1 MSTPKYWRGLE
12 ELEQSPEFLAQ
23 AEKEF
28 DNTDKPIDEV
38 LAEATEEAMS
48 FSSNRRDFLK
58 VLGFGM
64 TAATLSACAEGPVKK
79 AIPYVSKPDTI
90 PDEIIPGVANFYAT
104 TTPSGMPALA
114 KTREGRPIKLEG
126 NPDSSVNKGGLSAR
140 DQATILDLYDTD
152 RLRGP
157 KKKGNQTT
165 WDVIDQEVAQQLAQ
179 LQERSGSIR
188 ILTHTLMSPTLKKA
202 IGEFMGQY
210 QNAQHITFEPVSNS
224 AIAKAHEIAF
234 GQRMIPTYAFDKA
247 MEIVSIDADFL
258 GTWINPVGFAADY
271 ATNREPDKPM
281 SRHTHFESLM
291 SITGGKADLR
301 IPMNPSQL
309 SGVVLK
315 LHNAVAQ
322 QLGKPELRRLN
333 DKFDLAFGSIQLTGE
348 RLAQNRGKSLVV
360 SGSNDVSTQLV
371 VIAINQMLGN
381 YGTTL
386 DHDNPS
392 FFNQGDD
399 EAFEG
404 LMKEMEKGSVD
415 ALFVVGANPVYNSF
429 AGAKFGEALKNVG
442 LTVSFA
448 NKEDETS
455 VLCTYT
461 APDHNFLESWGDV
474 QQSDRQYSLVQPT
487 IYPIFDTRQVGDT
500 FLKWAGA
507 EKDFQAY
514 LKENWESDFY
524 PASTGYNSFTQF
536 WNETLR
542 QGVFELPAKPATTLP
557 EMDQEA
563 LRVAGIQ
570 IARGFK
576 KDVAPGTFD
585 LVVYP
590 RVGLGDGTQANNP
603 WLQELPDP
611 IQRVAWDNYV
621 TVPLAYA
628 QENGL
633 KNEDVLQIAVDGKEM
648 FMPVIV
654 QPGQAKNTLGISL
667 GFGRTNAG
675 RVAKK
680 ANGITE
686 GGRQIAG
693 TNAYVVTSMQGGG
706 VRYYATGATV
716 TPTGT
721 TYPLALT
728 QTFNTLYDPAK
739 GVAFGFDYD
748 RSEYIVE
755 ETYTEAYA
763 DGTYKER
770 VKEREAIKEHLVTL
784 WDTHFEDPE
793 TQRTIHWKMAI
804 DLNKCTGC
812 GACVVACNAEN
823 NVPVV
828 GKTEVR
834 NRREMHWMR
843 IDRYYTGDPNDPD
856 VVFQPMLCQHCDNA
870 PCETVCPV
878 LATIHSNEGL
888 NQMTYNRCIGT
899 RYCANNCPYKV
910 RRFNWYNYW
919 NDEQFFGDFYTH
931 QKLGRLVLNPDVTVR
946 FRGVMEK
953 CSFCVQR
960 LQEGKLKAKVNA
972 RSTFAKPEDGQIQ
985 TACQQS
991 CPTGAIV
998 FGDAN
1003 DPNSEIS
1010 NKIRHQR
1017 SYSALE
1023 EVKALPSVQYQ
1034 ALVRNRTH
1042 DLQHKKDEAF
1052 EKWRKDT
1059 YGDNYQAPKGHGG
1072 SHDNHDGDHKEEAH
1086 KEGEHA

>member
-28 DNTDKPIDEV
+28 DNTDQSIDEV

-79 AIPYVSKPDTI
+79 AIPYVSRPDTI
-90 PDEIIPGVANFYAT
+90 PDEIIPGVANYYAT

-126 NPDSSVNKGGLSAR
+126 NPDASVNKGGLSAR
-140 DQATILDLYDTD
+140 DQAAILDLYDTD

-157 KKKGNQTT
+157 KKKGNLSS
-165 WDVIDQEVAQQLAQ
+165 WDVLDQEIAQQLGQ
-179 LQERSGSIR
+179 IQSKGGSIR
-188 ILTHTLMSPTLKKA
+188 ILTNSLMSPTLKKA

-210 QNAQHITFEPVSNS
+210 QNVQHISFDAVSNS
-224 AIAKAHEIAF
+224 ALAKAHEVAF

-271 ATNREPDKPM
+271 VTNREPDKPM
-281 SRHTHFESLM
+281 SRHTQFESLM
-291 SITGGKADLR
+291 TITGSKADLR
-301 IPMNPSQL
+301 VPLNPSQL
-309 SGVVLK
+309 SGVVLQ
-315 LHNAVAQ
+315 LHNFVADK
-322 QLGKPELRRLN
+322 LGKPSLRPLTH
-333 DKFDLAFGSIQLTGE
+333 DFDLAFGSIKLAGE
-348 RLAQNRGKSLVV
+348 RLAQKRGQSLVV
-360 SGSNDVSTQLV
+360 CGSNDVSTQLV

-381 YGTTL
+381 YGTTI

-392 FFNQGDD
+392 YFSQGND

-404 LMKEMEKGSVD
+404 LMKEMGQGNVD
-415 ALFVVGANPVYNSF
+415 ALFVLGANPVYHST

-474 QQSDRQYSLVQPT
+474 QQSERHYSLVQPT
-487 IYPIFDTRQVGDT
+487 IYPIFDTRQAGDT
-500 FLKWAGA
+500 FLKWAGSD
-507 EKDFQAY
+507 KDFQTY
-514 LKENWESDFY
+514 LKETWESDFF
-524 PASTGYNSFTQF
+524 PASNEYKSFTQF

-542 QGVFELPAKPATTLP
+542 KGVFELPAKPATTLP
-557 EMDQEA
+557 EVNIEA
-563 LRVAGIQ
+563 LKQAGIR
-570 IARGFK
+570 IARSFK
-576 KDVAPGTFD
+576 GKVAEGTFD

-590 RVGLGDGTQANNP
+590 RVSLGDGTQANNP

-611 IQRVAWDNYV
+611 IQRVSWDNYV

-628 QENGL
+628 QANGI
-633 KNEDVLQIAVDGKEM
+633 KNEDVLQISVGGKEM

-654 QPGQAKNTLGISL
+654 QPGQAMNTLGIAL

-693 TNAYVVTSMQGGG
+693 GNAFTLTSMKDGNIS
-706 VRYYATGATV
+706 YFSEGATISA
-716 TPTGT
+716 TGT
-721 TYPLALT
+721 TYPLALI
-728 QTFNTLYDPAK
+728 QTFNTLYDDAK

-748 RSEYIVE
+748 RSEYIVD
-755 ETYTEAYA
+755 ETYSAAYA

-784 WDTHFEDPE
+784 WDNHFEDAE

-812 GACVVACNAEN
+812 AACVVACNAEN

-828 GKTEVR
+828 GKNEVR
-834 NRREMHWMR
+834 TRREMHWLR
-843 IDRYYTGDPNDPD
+843 IDRYYTGNPNDPD
-856 VVFQPMLCQHCDNA
+856 TVFQPMLCQHCDNA

-910 RRFNWYNYW
+910 RRFNWFNYW
-919 NDEQFFGDFYTH
+919 NDEEFFGDFYTH

-972 RSTFAKPEDGQIQ
+972 KSTFARPEDGEIQ

-1003 DPNSEIS
+1003 DPNSAIS
-1010 NKIRHQR
+1010 KAIRHQR
-1017 SYSALE
+1017 SYAALE

-1042 DLQHKKDEAF
+1042 EEQGYRDAEF
-1052 EKWRKDT
+1052 EKWRKAT
-1059 YGDNYQAPKGHGG
+1059 YPGYKGSESDHG
-1072 SHDNHDGDHKEEAH
+1072 GDHKEEAH